1 MEEGQRSLSI
11 GQRIRNRT
19 KGNRSERHENRI
31 SNITP
36 TDAAATGEDS
46 KSLLDDED
54 ISVIDEDTHHQPFF
68 NENDGSDVEE
78 LGDFVSSSTVRQ
90 RRTD

>member
-1 MEEGQRSLSI
+1 MEEGR
-11 GQRIRNRT
+11 QRIRNRT
-19 KGNRSERHENRI
+19 KGNRRERHENRI
-31 SNITP
+31 SNIAP
-36 TDAAATGEDS
+36 TSVAAMGEDS

-54 ISVIDEDTHHQPFF
+54 ISVIEEDIHHHAFY